1 MVCLLFALVEVG
13 VEDSLLVKPHPIAEE
28 CEVVGVVEV
37 VDVVVVAVAVDT
49 SLVAASPQLALG
61 LVTTGRGGLPVNIIV
76 LGFILQATVEGESPR
91 AGPSDQVVLE
101 GVLAGGRVTVE
112 GAVASV
118 EGPGVPHQVV
128 VQPDVSVAV
137 LGQVVSVLHI
147 VLPPGVSSSQHLQIF
162 PYSI

>member
-13 VEDSLLVKPHPIAEE
+13 VEDSLLVKPHPPAEE

-49 SLVAASPQLALG
+49 SLVAASPQLAQG

-91 AGPSDQVVLE
+91 AGPPDQVVLE